1 MASADTANEGHAVLN
16 RFRQS
21 ARVRRGILIGPAV
34 LIIGG
39 VMILPLMLMVY
50 ISFLERQSIGGV
62 YWGQHT
68 TEAYLRFLFERNLD
82 DTLSLRLDYVGIFL
96 RSFWLSLSTTVLVL
110 LVGFP
115 TALYMA
121 VQPAGFRNFLVFLV
135 TVPFWTNLLIRNYA
149 WILLLRDTGIANN
162 SLVGLGLID
171 APIQMLYTDF
181 AVAVGLTYS
190 FIPFMV
196 LPIYASLEKLDPRL
210 IEAAFDLYAN
220 RARVFRHVVLPLA
233 KPGIIAGCILVFVP
247 CLGAYITPALLGG
260 GKTLM
265 IGNLIQLQF
274 GEAHNW
280 PFGAAL
286 AFFLLA
292 IVLLA
297 MTVYALRV
305 RREPGAPT

>member
-1 MASADTANEGHAVLN
+1 MKSLRNSIAV
-16 RFRQS
+16 Q
-21 ARVRRGILIGPAV
+21 RGVLIGPAV

-39 VMILPLMLMVY
+39 FMIAPLLLMVY

-62 YWGQHT
+62 HWGQHS

-82 DTLSLRLDYVGIFL
+82 DTLSLRLDYLGIFA

-121 VQPAGFRNFLVFLV
+121 VQSAGYRNFLVFMV

-149 WILLLRDTGIANN
+149 WILLLRDTGIANIT
-162 SLVGLGLID
+162 LQGLGLTD

-210 IEAAFDLYAN
+210 IEAGFDLYAD

-297 MTVYALRV
+297 MMIYALRV
-305 RREPGAPT
+305 RRTPGVAP